1 MYMKEGKDIEL
12 RCEAVQEVMG
22 HVPSWIVR
30 WGITVLAFVVIALV
44 VGSFFFCYPDVIET
58 EMTLT
63 SRNPVTEVVARTS
76 GRVSSLYVVDGQEV
90 KEGLPL
96 AVVENTAVTEDV
108 LRLKKLLA
116 RYAGEPE
123 RLGYYLLQD
132 VWQLGDIQPAYTV
145 LVSKDP
151 ASRDYRAALGQLL
164 AAVRRWEMDY
174 CIEASVSGRVQ
185 LLRQGYP
192 NLYVQGGDQFAWI
205 VPEEVGGWI
214 GLASMPIASSGKVR
228 KGQRVIVRFSNFPDQ
243 EFGIVE
249 GRVLSVSMVP
259 LQDNY
264 RVEIA
269 FPCGLTTNYGIC
281 LPVMQEMKATAGI
294 VTEELRLIERLFQPL
309 RKILREGF

>member
-1 MYMKEGKDIEL
+1 MEDGKDIEL
-12 RCEAVQEVMG
+12 RSEAVQEVMG

-30 WGITVLAFVVIALV
+30 WGITVLSLVVLMLV
-44 VGSFFFCYPDVIET
+44 VGSFFFRYPDVIEA
-58 EMTLT
+58 EMRLT

-76 GRVSSLYVVDGQEV
+76 GRVSSLYVADGQEV

-96 AVVENTAVTEDV
+96 AVVENTALTEDV
-108 LRLKKLLA
+108 LRLKQLLA

-132 VWQLGDIQPAYTV
+132 VWQLGDIQPAYTA
-145 LVSKDP
+145 LASKDP

-174 CIEASVSGRVQ
+174 CIEASASGRVQ

-192 NLYVQGGDQFAWI
+192 NLYVQGGDLFARI
-205 VPEEVGGWI
+205 VPEDAGEWV

-228 KGQRVIVRFSNFPDQ
+228 KGQRVIVRFSNYPDQ

-259 LQDNY
+259 LEDNY
-264 RVEIA
+264 RV
-269 FPCGLTTNYGIC
+269 
-281 LPVMQEMKATAGI
+281 
-294 VTEELRLIERLFQPL
+294 
-309 RKILREGF
+309 

>member
-1 MYMKEGKDIEL
+1 MEDGKDIEL
-12 RCEAVQEVMG
+12 RSEAVQEVMG

-30 WGITVLAFVVIALV
+30 WGITVLSLVVLMLV
-44 VGSFFFCYPDVIET
+44 VGSFFFRYPDVIEA
-58 EMTLT
+58 EMRLT

-76 GRVSSLYVVDGQEV
+76 GRVSSLYVADGQEV

-96 AVVENTAVTEDV
+96 AVVENTALTEDV
-108 LRLKKLLA
+108 LRLKQLLA

-132 VWQLGDIQPAYTV
+132 VWQLGDIQPAYTA
-145 LVSKDP
+145 LASKDP

-174 CIEASVSGRVQ
+174 CIEASASGRVQ

-192 NLYVQGGDQFAWI
+192 NLYVQGGDLFARI
-205 VPEEVGGWI
+205 VPEDAGEWV

-228 KGQRVIVRFSNFPDQ
+228 KGQRVIVRFSNYPDQ

-259 LQDNY
+259 LEDNY

-269 FPCGLTTNYGIC
+269 VPVGLTTNYGLC
-281 LPVMQEMKATAGI
+281 LPVAQEMKATAGI
-294 VTEELRLIERLFQPL
+294 VTEELRLIERFFQPL
-309 RKILREGF
+309 KKILREGM

>member
-1 MYMKEGKDIEL
+1 M
-12 RCEAVQEVMG
+12 
-22 HVPSWIVR
+22 
-30 WGITVLAFVVIALV
+30 
-44 VGSFFFCYPDVIET
+44 
-58 EMTLT
+58 
-63 SRNPVTEVVARTS
+63 
-76 GRVSSLYVVDGQEV
+76 
-90 KEGLPL
+90 PL

-108 LRLKKLLA
+108 LRLKKLLV

-123 RLGYYLLQD
+123 RLSYYLLQD

-145 LVSKDP
+145 LASKDP

-174 CIEASVSGRVQ
+174 CIEASASGRVQ

-192 NLYVQGGDQFAWI
+192 NLYVQGGDLFAWI
-205 VPEEVGGWI
+205 VPEEPGEWI

-259 LQDNY
+259 LEDNY
-264 RVEIA
+264 RVEIV
-269 FPCGLTTNYGIC
+269 FPGGLTTNYGIC
-281 LPVMQEMKATAGI
+281 LPVAQEMKATAGI
-294 VTEELRLIERLFQPL
+294 VTEDIRLIERFFQPL
-309 RKILREGF
+309 KKILREGM

>member
-1 MYMKEGKDIEL
+1 MEKGKNIEL
-12 RCEAVQEVMG
+12 RSEAVQEVMG
-22 HVPSWIVR
+22 HVPSRIVR
-30 WGITVLAFVVIALV
+30 WGSTVLFAVVLLLV
-44 VGSFFFCYPDVIET
+44 VGSFFFRYPDVIEA
-58 EMTLT
+58 EMRLT

-76 GRVSSLYVVDGQEV
+76 GRVSGLYVADGQEV

-96 AVVENTAVTEDV
+96 AVIENTAVTEDV

-132 VWQLGDIQPAYTV
+132 VWQLGDIQPAYTA
-145 LVSKDP
+145 LASKDP

-174 CIEASVSGRVQ
+174 CMEASASGRVQ

-192 NLYVQGGDQFAWI
+192 NLYVQGGDLFARI
-205 VPEEVGGWI
+205 VPEEPGEWI
-214 GLASMPIASSGKVR
+214 GLASMPAASSGKVR
-228 KGQRVIVRFSNFPDQ
+228 KGQRVIVRFSNFPDR

-249 GRVLSVSMVP
+249 GRVSSVSMVP
-259 LQDNY
+259 LEDNY
-264 RVEIA
+264 RVEIV
-269 FPCGLTTNYGIC
+269 FPGGLTTNYGIC

-294 VTEELRLIERLFQPL
+294 VTEELRLMERLFQPL
-309 RKILREGF
+309 KKVLREGM

>member
-1 MYMKEGKDIEL
+1 MEDGKDIEL
-12 RCEAVQEVMG
+12 RSEAVQEVMG

-30 WGITVLAFVVIALV
+30 WGITVLSLVVLMLV
-44 VGSFFFCYPDVIET
+44 VGSFFFRYPDVIEA
-58 EMTLT
+58 EMRLT

-76 GRVSSLYVVDGQEV
+76 GRVSSLYVADGQEV

-96 AVVENTAVTEDV
+96 AVVENTALTEDV
-108 LRLKKLLA
+108 LRLKQLLA

-132 VWQLGDIQPAYTV
+132 VWQLGDIQPAYTA
-145 LVSKDP
+145 LASKDP

-174 CIEASVSGRVQ
+174 CIEASASGRVQ

-192 NLYVQGGDQFAWI
+192 NLYVQGGDLFARI
-205 VPEEVGGWI
+205 VPEDPGEWI
-214 GLASMPIASSGKVR
+214 GLASMPVASSGKVR

-249 GRVLSVSMVP
+249 GRVSSVSMVP
-259 LQDNY
+259 LEDNY

-269 FPCGLTTNYGIC
+269 FPGGLTTNYGIC

-309 RKILREGF
+309 KKILREGM